1 MRRGRTPQTG
11 VTDPGST
18 TGTEITTEVQPTG
31 AGPNPY
37 PPESPSAGLPDASP
51 PPNDMGAAPIFPD
64 AMTPPNSGFAPP
76 SFDAEISV
84 PDTEPLPEAAPD
96 ASEADL
102 EPAVPDP
109 AGDLAPPF

>member
-1 MRRGRTPQTG
+1 
-11 VTDPGST
+11 
-18 TGTEITTEVQPTG
+18 
-31 AGPNPY
+31 
-37 PPESPSAGLPDASP
+37 
-51 PPNDMGAAPIFPD
+51 
-64 AMTPPNSGFAPP
+64 MTPPNSGFAPP